1 MERLTKESLDGSIHS
16 PDLDRNYF
24 FSGETN
30 EDGLIYPPSSEEG
43 PGGIPPKDDYNEGLV
58 SDNGGRRS
66 HRSSISSIPGSVVV
80 HPRTDMHHHGENDLL
95 PGSLAGGA
103 SGLNKKN
110 KPHPFI
116 THVRDRE
123 SPFRHPSSVRAMQMG
138 DEDSELDALSP
149 SSMTLKARKQRGP
162 FRGQSPC
169 ISEMSMPMRSG
180 TASPSSSAKKYYR
193 SPHTRSPQM
202 IVQEG
207 VRKDYPLVLLHCN
220 LLAPSLSLPP
230 RLGTPSPELLREVL
244 PDVYWRRW
252 KLLEDKV
259 VGSGVLRDR
268 GVLISHPQ
276 EAYDVLEERLLE
288 SLELIRPRL
297 AYGHFFGSEDGK
309 GSSGD
314 NDSDEESECVIDA
327 GEGAKCRDC
336 GHTVLKN
343 PEGGERK
350 WEVRIYAANGLMR
363 AGAWAAAWKDMEKV
377 DVEVGLWL
385 PVDIRRDL
393 ERRMLEEE
401 AFRMEAELRSI
412 EEEKR
417 RKEVYG
423 DAGCPSQEEID
434 GYMDSLDAGIPGEDH
449 QQQSSA
455 HAPYPI
461 QSDSNGVGFLIK
473 KFQNMEFHALVTHYK
488 RVLFRDPVVTL
499 IAGVLL
505 VLAVTYGPSRAP
517 SIAPA
522 SSAPSFSPNNVV
534 TVTATHTPA
543 AYTTTVFTSSPAKS
557 KWPHSP
563 VIPAA
568 TVAVNC
574 SIPTGTLIAAE
585 PSSEPKSVLDMRPM
599 SQGTNGQEG
608 DEPSPNA
615 ESCSDDKLD
624 SLSSAPKMEEPA

>member
-1 MERLTKESLDGSIHS
+1 MEHLTKESLDGSIHS
-16 PDLDRNYF
+16 PDLDRSYF

-80 HPRTDMHHHGENDLL
+80 HPRADTHHHGENDVLSG
-95 PGSLAGGA
+95 PLAGGA

-110 KPHPFI
+110 KPHSFI

-149 SSMTLKARKQRGP
+149 SSMTLKGRKQR
-162 FRGQSPC
+162 
-169 ISEMSMPMRSG
+169 
-180 TASPSSSAKKYYR
+180 
-193 SPHTRSPQM
+193 
-202 IVQEG
+202 
-207 VRKDYPLVLLHCN
+207 
-220 LLAPSLSLPP
+220 
-230 RLGTPSPELLREVL
+230 
-244 PDVYWRRW
+244 
-252 KLLEDKV
+252 
-259 VGSGVLRDR
+259 DR
-268 GVLISHPQ
+268 AVLISHPQ

-473 KFQNMEFHALVTHYK
+473 KFQNMEFHALLTHYK

-534 TVTATHTPA
+534 TVTATHTPP

-585 PSSEPKSVLDMRPM
+585 PSSEPKPVLDMRPM
-599 SQGTNGQEG
+599 SPGTNGQDG

-624 SLSSAPKMEEPA
+624 SLPSAPKMEEPSLGLRPLEEEIHSPA

>member
-1 MERLTKESLDGSIHS
+1 MEHLTKESLDGSIHS
-16 PDLDRNYF
+16 PDLDRSYF

-80 HPRTDMHHHGENDLL
+80 HPRADTHHHGENDVLSG
-95 PGSLAGGA
+95 PLAGGA

-110 KPHPFI
+110 KPHSFI

-149 SSMTLKARKQRGP
+149 SSMTLKGRKQRGP

-202 IVQEG
+202 IVQEE
-207 VRKDYPLVLLHCN
+207 VKKDYPLVLLHCN

-401 AFRMEAELRSI
+401 AFRMEAELQRDRMRYIGLLSP
-412 EEEKR
+412 
-417 RKEVYG
+417 
-423 DAGCPSQEEID
+423 AGNPWGGSPAAIH
-434 GYMDSLDAGIPGEDH
+434 PPP
-449 QQQSSA
+449 
-455 HAPYPI
+455 APYPI
-461 QSDSNGVGFLIK
+461 QSDSK
-473 KFQNMEFHALVTHYK
+473 P

-534 TVTATHTPA
+534 TVTATHTPP

-585 PSSEPKSVLDMRPM
+585 PSSEPKPVLDMRPM
-599 SQGTNGQEG
+599 SPGTNGQDG

-624 SLSSAPKMEEPA
+624 SLPSAPKMEEPSLGLRPLEEEIHSPA